1 MGKAEE
7 GRMIAEAVEF
17 DVTQLDLSRP
27 VAGIEEIRAVNPHR
41 FEMEM
46 ISAIV
51 LLDPARKLIV
61 GYKDFTPHDFWVRG
75 HMPGFP
81 LVPGVLMCEAAAQL
95 CCYYTVTQKV
105 CDPGV
110 LMGLGGI
117 EDTRFHRPVRPGDRL
132 VLVGHGV
139 KVHRRLTKFHTIGYV
154 GRDKAFETTVTG
166 VPIGK
171 WEELK
176 GA

>member
-1 MGKAEE
+1 MSAEV
-7 GRMIAEAVEF
+7 AEL
-17 DVTQLDLSRP
+17 DVSTLDLSRP
-27 VAGIEEIRAVNPHR
+27 IAGIAEIQAINPHR

-46 ISAIV
+46 LTAVV
-51 LLDPARKLIV
+51 LIDPARKLVV
-61 GYKDFTPHDFWVRG
+61 GYKDLTASDFWVRG

-81 LVPGVLMCEAAAQL
+81 LLPGVLMCEAAAQL

-105 CDPGV
+105 CDADS

-117 EDTRFHRPVRPGDRL
+117 DETKFLRPVRPGDRL
-132 VLVGHGV
+132 VLVGTGI
-139 KVHRRLTKFHTIGYV
+139 KVHRRLTKFRTVGYV
-154 GRDKAFETTVTG
+154 NAVKVFETTVTG

-171 WEELK
+171 TKELQ

>member
-1 MGKAEE
+1 MA
-7 GRMIAEAVEF
+7 ADALDL
-17 DVTQLDLSRP
+17 DVTRLDLSRP
-27 VAGIEEIRAVNPHR
+27 IAGIDDIRAVNPHR

-46 ISAIV
+46 ITAIV

-61 GYKDFTPHDFWVRG
+61 GYKDLTADDFWVRG

-81 LVPGVLMCEAAAQL
+81 LLPGVLMSEAAAQL

-117 EDTRFHRPVRPGDRL
+117 EETRFLRPVRPGDRL
-132 VLVGHGV
+132 VMVGRGL
-139 KVHRRLTKFHTIGYV
+139 KVHRRLTRFRTIGYV
-154 GRDKAFETTVTG
+154 RGEKVFETTVIG